1 MHMNKLPTTSN
12 TGFAL
17 LLALIIS
24 SIALSIGLSM
34 LHITLKQLSLGT
46 TTKGSEIAFQAANA
60 GMECLRFVR
69 NDQSDE
75 MYAGSDVQVDCLGG
89 GLLIGDSDTSSQH
102 SNYRNELIDW
112 EINSDG
118 DSLCVDMEV
127 HLLIADGSDI
137 TYNFGAG
144 GNKTC
149 EAGDVCTF
157 GFVRGYN
164 RSCSD
169 VTSGSSIFAVQ
180 RELTV
185 EF

>member
-1 MHMNKLPTTSN
+1 
-12 TGFAL
+12 
-17 LLALIIS
+17 
-24 SIALSIGLSM
+24 M

-60 GMECLRFVR
+60 GMECLRYLR

-75 MYAGSDVQVDCLGG
+75 MYAGDPVLVKCLGEPSVQFTD
-89 GLLIGDSDTSSQH
+89 IPTTDANTNHYMYHNDA
-102 SNYRNELIDW
+102 IDW
-112 EINSDG
+112 VTTGG

-127 HLLIADGSDI
+127 HLLIADGDPI
-137 TYNFGAG
+137 AYNFGGASS
-144 GNKTC
+144 KTC
-149 EAGDVCTF
+149 ASGDVCTF

-164 RSCSD
+164 RNCTD
-169 VTSGSSIFAVQ
+169 IGTNSIFTVQ

>member
-1 MHMNKLPTTSN
+1 MPMNKLHHTTN

-17 LLALIIS
+17 LLAIIIA

-60 GMECLRFVR
+60 GMECLRYVR

-75 MYAGSDVQVDCLGG
+75 MFAGSSLQVGCLGG
-89 GLLIGDSDTSSQH
+89 SFGIANSGGSAQH
-102 SNYRNELIDW
+102 RIYRDETIDW
-112 EINSDG
+112 RPSGG
-118 DSLCVDMEV
+118 DALCVDMEI
-127 HLLIADGSDI
+127 HLLIADGGDI
-137 TYNFGAG
+137 TYLFPG
-144 GNKTC
+144 GSTKTC
-149 EAGDVCTF
+149 DSGDVCTF

-169 VTSGSSIFAVQ
+169 IGSNSVFTVQ

>member
-1 MHMNKLPTTSN
+1 MPMNKLHYTTN

-17 LLALIIS
+17 LLAIIIA

-60 GMECLRFVR
+60 GMECLRYVR
-69 NDQSDE
+69 NDQSAE
-75 MYAGSDVQVDCLGG
+75 MFAGSSVQSDCLGG
-89 GLLIGDSDTSSQH
+89 GFVIPNSGSNPQHRIYRDDTINWITTGGDA
-102 SNYRNELIDW
+102 
-112 EINSDG
+112 
-118 DSLCVDMEV
+118 LCVDMEI
-127 HLLIADGSDI
+127 HLLDARGGQVDYTFGS
-137 TYNFGAG
+137 AG
-144 GNKTC
+144 LKEC
-149 EAGDVCTF
+149 FAGDVCTF
-157 GFVRGYN
+157 GFSRGYN

-169 VTSGSSIFAVQ
+169 IASGSSIFTVQ